1 MFTMCYNRA
10 YGKPFFF
17 IGGNMKERLHNEL
30 SELKDKLFKLRGFL
44 EVISAHDVS
53 EVQKML
59 LKKQYT
65 IMVEYAGIL
74 EERIR
79 EFEDTE

>member
-1 MFTMCYNRA
+1 
-10 YGKPFFF
+10 
-17 IGGNMKERLHNEL
+17 MKERLHNEL